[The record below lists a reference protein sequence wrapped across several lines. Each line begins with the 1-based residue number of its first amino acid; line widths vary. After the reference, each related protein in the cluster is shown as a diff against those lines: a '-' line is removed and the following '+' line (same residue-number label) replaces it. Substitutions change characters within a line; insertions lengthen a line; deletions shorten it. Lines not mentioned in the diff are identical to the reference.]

1 MIFVFISHK
10 NINHILGNLEVYY
23 LLWSFLFFP
32 YWVSAVYYQA
42 KKKKKKK
49 TQPNEQKKKKKLIKI
64 KDLCLSIIGAVE

>member
-32 YWVSAVYYQA
+32 YWVSAFYYQA

-49 TQPNEQKKKKKLIKI
+49 NTTKRAKKKKKNW
-64 KDLCLSIIGAVE
+64 SIENEATT